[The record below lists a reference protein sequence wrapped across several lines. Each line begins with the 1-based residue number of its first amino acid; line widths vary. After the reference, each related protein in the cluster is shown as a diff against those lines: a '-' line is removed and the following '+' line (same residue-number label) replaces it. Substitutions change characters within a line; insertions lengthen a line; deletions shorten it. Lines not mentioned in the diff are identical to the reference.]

1 MTTVMC
7 SDMENVILVVCGPG
21 GWCHQ
26 TWCSAILFR
35 IRWRWGMKCMIWF
48 PFLSVS
54 SHCATAADKIDRAG
68 TLLFLSAI
76 QHHLDI
82 KSVENFLPCIWGNW
96 ATLSVI
102 NSSYFEFKMLSNWIK
117 VLCKWVGRSGV
128 QGDSTA
134 SITAYLHTKLWQSLH
149 PSNNYVSAWPRT
161 ANTQQTWV

>member
-1 MTTVMC
+1 M
-7 SDMENVILVVCGPG
+7 SS
-21 GWCHQ
+21 W
-26 TWCSAILFR
+26 
-35 IRWRWGMKCMIWF
+35 
-48 PFLSVS
+48 LSVDPAAGVIKLGALQYCLES
-54 SHCATAADKIDRAG
+54 DKDEEWNVWFDFHFCQSVHIAQRQQIKLTGRGHCCF
-68 TLLFLSAI
+68 FLQFNI
-76 QHHLDI
+76 ILLDI
-82 KSVENFLPCIWGNW
+82 KSIQNFLPCFWGNW

-149 PSNNYVSAWPRT
+149 SDNNYVSAWPRT